1 MQWQVHLPIKVKLAA
16 KNYFYLNLNQ
26 YRNAHYHT
34 LNKAKILFAETV
46 LPLLQDI
53 PPLIKCSLQYTYY
66 APSKREVDVSNVCSI
81 VDKFFSDTFVEAGK
95 LTDDNYKYLDEVTYL
110 FGGVDPQNPRVTVT
124 IIQKDIFPMKI
135 IITQADLQQAL
146 VNHISQ
152 FGLDVEPSQISVDL
166 PEIEI
171 ELNPVDQSESSTEAG
186 NTAPKRKRRSSAEV
200 AAEKA
205 AKEAEEAVKA
215 SVALDTDIASTRT
228 VEAAEPRP
236 MDTNPKPVE
245 TVQVAEPEPEVT
257 EAPPVN
263 KPVSIFD

>member
-34 LNKAKILFAETV
+34 LNKAKTLFTESV
-46 LPLLQDI
+46 LPLLKDI

-66 APSKREVDVSNVCSI
+66 APSKRDVDVSNVCSI

-95 LTDDNYKYLDEVTYL
+95 LIDDNYKYLDEVTYL

-146 VNHISQ
+146 VNHINQ
-152 FGLDVEPSQISVDL
+152 FGIDVEPSQISVDL

-171 ELNPVDQSESSTEAG
+171 ELSPLDAVENSTG
-186 NTAPKRKRRSSAEV
+186 STSTAPKRKRRSAAEV

-205 AKEAEEAVKA
+205 AKEVEETVKA
-215 SVALDTDIASTRT
+215 SVALDTDTASTRT
-228 VEAAEPRP
+228 VETEEPRP
-236 MDTNPKPVE
+236 LDERDELDE
-245 TVQVAEPEPEVT
+245 TVQTSEPEPEVT

>member
-1 MQWQVHLPIKVKLAA
+1 MQWQVHLPIKVNLAA
-16 KNYFYLNLNQ
+16 KKYFYLNLNQ

-46 LPLLQDI
+46 LPLLQNI

-66 APSKREVDVSNVCSI
+66 APSKREIDVSNVCSI

-95 LTDDNYKYLDEVTYL
+95 LIDDNYKYLDEVTYL
-110 FGGVDPQNPRVTVT
+110 FGGVDPQNPRVTVI
-124 IIQKDIFPMKI
+124 IIQKDIFPMKV

-152 FGLDVEPSQISVDL
+152 FGIDVEPSQISVDL

-171 ELNPVDQSESSTEAG
+171 ELNPVDQSENSTESG
-186 NTAPKRKRRSSAEV
+186 TTTPKRKRRSSAEV

-205 AKEAEEAVKA
+205 AKELEETVKA
-215 SVALDTDIASTRT
+215 SVALDTDTASTRT
-228 VEAAEPRP
+228 IEADEPEDADPEPVEA
-236 MDTNPKPVE
+236 
-245 TVQVAEPEPEVT
+245 VQVVEPEPEVT
-257 EAPPVN
+257 EVPPAN

>member
-34 LNKAKILFAETV
+34 LNKAKILFAGNV
-46 LPLLQDI
+46 LPLLQNI

-95 LTDDNYKYLDEVTYL
+95 LIDDNYKYLDEVTYL
-110 FGGVDPQNPRVTVT
+110 FGGIDPQNPRVTVT
-124 IIQKDIFPMKI
+124 ITQKDIFPMKI

-186 NTAPKRKRRSSAEV
+186 NTAPKRKRRSSAEI

-205 AKEAEEAVKA
+205 AKELEEAAKA
-215 SVALDTDIASTRT
+215 SIALDTDTDSTRT
-228 VEAAEPRP
+228 VEVDEP
-236 MDTNPKPVE
+236 DSEDVDEEPVE
-245 TVQVAEPEPEVT
+245 DVQVIEPEPEVT

>member
-1 MQWQVHLPIKVKLAA
+1 MQWQVHLPIKVKLAE

-34 LNKAKILFAETV
+34 LNKAKILFAKNV
-46 LPLLQDI
+46 LPLLQHI

-66 APSKREVDVSNVCSI
+66 APSKRDVDVSNVCSI

-110 FGGVDPQNPRVTVT
+110 FGGIDPQNPRVTVT
-124 IIQKDIFPMKI
+124 IAQKDIFPMKI

-146 VNHISQ
+146 VNHINQ
-152 FGLDVEPSQISVDL
+152 FGIDVEPSQISVDL

-171 ELNPVDQSESSTEAG
+171 ELSPLDAVENSTG
-186 NTAPKRKRRSSAEV
+186 LTTTAPKRKRRSAAEV

-205 AKEAEEAVKA
+205 AKELEEAAKA
-215 SVALDTDIASTRT
+215 SIALDTDTDSTRT
-228 VEAAEPRP
+228 VEVDEP
-236 MDTNPKPVE
+236 DSEDVDEEPVE
-245 TVQVAEPEPEVT
+245 DVQVIEPEPEVT